1 MRKRM
6 RVITS
11 LGILLGVIVCSV
23 LIGKNENSISVYS
36 DMKQPIYRVSKEE
49 KEISITFDVNWA
61 EEEHIYE
68 ILEILKSNDIKAT
81 FFIMGGWVNYSEEN
95 REKLIKIY
103 EEGHEIGN
111 HSYIHPIFTNIA
123 EDRMKEEIEKTENV
137 FLEVVGEKSK
147 LFRFPSGAYDDKS
160 IGIVESMGYKCIQWD
175 VDSVDW
181 KGESAEKEY
190 KRVMDKVQNGSIL
203 LFHNNSKYTQ
213 ENLKRIIPELKE
225 EGYRFKAVG
234 ELILDENYS
243 INESGEQYEK

>member
-1 MRKRM
+1 MKKRI
-6 RVITS
+6 RVIIS
-11 LGILLGVIVCSV
+11 LGILLTVIVCSV
-23 LIGKNENSISVYS
+23 AIGKYEKNISVYS
-36 DMKQPIYRVSKEE
+36 DIKQPIYRVQKDE
-49 KEISITFDVNWA
+49 KEISITFDINWA
-61 EEEHIYE
+61 EEEHLYE
-68 ILEILKSNDIKAT
+68 ILEILKSNDVKAT

-111 HSYIHPIFTNIA
+111 HSYIHPIFTNIT
-123 EDRMKEEIEKTENV
+123 ENKMKEEIEKTENV
-137 FLEVVGEKSK
+137 FLEVLGEKST

-190 KRVMDKVQNGSIL
+190 RRVMDNVQNGSIL
-203 LFHNNSKYTQ
+203 LFHNNSKYTE

-225 EGYRFKAVG
+225 EGYEFKPVG
-234 ELILDENYS
+234 DLILDGNYS
-243 INESGEQYEK
+243 INGNGEQYKK